1 MSNDVSRD
9 DSARNDGSTEVEIS
23 EVQVVTSSN
32 DDAPRPSMMVEIIDS
47 SSAEG
52 ANDPPEVSVSVVSE
66 PVAVEQVTEPVAVE
80 PVAVEPVSEPAVA
93 EQVSE
98 PVVVEEPV
106 ASKSGEQ
113 AKSESVSEAVAASEE
128 SSEPAATE
136 TNAEPEAAQPAEAE
150 MVEETNP
157 FEEMGLSPA
166 VLEAIEKSGY
176 KTPSEIQA
184 ETIPIVLANLDL
196 IGQAETGSG
205 KTAAFALPLLSKI
218 DLDAKRPQILVLAP
232 TRELAIQVTASFDK
246 YAARIKGYRSVC
258 IYGGQSYEAQIR
270 ALQRGVQVVV
280 GTPGRVMDHIR
291 RETLD
296 LGALKTFVLDEADEM
311 LRMGFVD
318 DIEWILEHIPRE
330 RQTVMFSATMPDD
343 IRRIARQHLRN
354 PKHITIQSKSAT
366 ADSINQQLMFVHP
379 RDKAETLDRLLQSEE
394 PDGVL
399 VFSKTRSTTIV
410 VSEFLTQRGY
420 RVSALNGDMQQSQRE
435 RTVNQLKSG
444 RIDIVVATDVAARGL
459 DVERISHVINYDFPH
474 DTEAYV
480 HRIGRT
486 GRAGREGN
494 AILFVEPKE
503 KGKLARL
510 QRATNQRIDQLREK
524 SLDEIND
531 LRVEKFLQKITE
543 STKNAEIAM
552 FTKILARYQKQT
564 ETPIEEVAA
573 ALAVMAQGKTPLIM
587 KELKRGRPSRDDSRG
602 NGRDRGPRR
611 DNSEMT
617 TYRVEVG
624 KSHGVGAG
632 NLVGA
637 ITNEGNLSSSDI
649 GRIKLFDDFSLV
661 DLPKD
666 LPSATVSHLENVYV
680 ANRTL
685 QIKEDSGGGGGG
697 GGRRF
702 ERGGGS
708 GYKKK
713 NNGSTRFGKRFEKKS
728 GGSDRGASGSRSGGS
743 SSGGGYKGKPRS
755 GSGGGYKSGARS
767 EGGGGYKSSPRSE
780 GGGGYKSSSRSE
792 GGYKS
797 SSRSE
802 GGSTSSGGYGG
813 ERKSYGSSS
822 KPSSGGKSKF
832 SAKQAK
838 RASKRKGGPSA
849 DAPAKKYVKIR
860 SSK

>member
-9 DSARNDGSTEVEIS
+9 DSARNDGLNAVETS
-23 EVQVVTSSN
+23 EVQVVMSID
-32 DDAPRPSMMVEIIDS
+32 DDAPRPSMLVEVIDS
-47 SSAEG
+47 STDEDSVAASDNAAEV
-52 ANDPPEVSVSVVSE
+52 AVNEVSVEPTSAEAE
-66 PVAVEQVTEPVAVE
+66 PVTETEPVAEAAAE
-80 PVAVEPVSEPAVA
+80 PVA
-93 EQVSE
+93 
-98 PVVVEEPV
+98 
-106 ASKSGEQ
+106 
-113 AKSESVSEAVAASEE
+113 ESSDEAVALPSEE
-128 SSEPAATE
+128 TEAVELSEVE
-136 TNAEPEAAQPAEAE
+136 DEP
-150 MVEETNP
+150 VEDTNP

-166 VLEAIEKSGY
+166 VLESITKSGY
-176 KTPSEIQA
+176 VTPSEIQA

-232 TRELAIQVTASFDK
+232 TRELALQVAASFDK
-246 YAARIKGYRSVC
+246 YGANVKGFRSVC

-270 ALQRGVQVVV
+270 SLQRGVQVVV

-354 PKHITIQSKSAT
+354 PKHITVQSKSAT
-366 ADSINQQLMFVHP
+366 ADSITQQLMFVHP
-379 RDKAETLDRLLQSEE
+379 RDKAESLDRLLQCEE
-394 PDGVL
+394 PDGVI
-399 VFSKTRSTTIV
+399 VFTKTRVTTVV

-420 RVSALNGDMQQSQRE
+420 RVSALNGDIQQSQRE

-444 RIDIVVATDVAARGL
+444 RIDVLVATDVAARGL
-459 DVERISHVINYDFPH
+459 DVERVSHVINYDFPH
-474 DTEAYV
+474 DTEAYI

-510 QRATNQRIDQLREK
+510 QRATNQRIAQLREK

-531 LRVEKFLQKITE
+531 IRVEKFLQKVTE
-543 STKNAEIAM
+543 SAKHPDVAM
-552 FTKILARYQKQT
+552 FTKILSRYQKQT
-564 ETPIEEVAA
+564 EMPMEEMAA
-573 ALAVMAQGKTPLIM
+573 ALAVLAQGKTPLIM
-587 KELKRGRPSRDDSRG
+587 KELKRGRPASDNSRG
-602 NGRDRGPRR
+602 RGRDRDRGPRR

-666 LPSATVSHLENVYV
+666 LPEATVSHLENVYV

-685 QIKEDSGGGGGG
+685 QLKADKRGGGG
-697 GGRRF
+697 GGR
-702 ERGGGS
+702 
-708 GYKKK
+708 GYDRRPSYSKK

-728 GGSDRGASGSRSGGS
+728 GGYDRGASSRSGSG
-743 SSGGGYKGKPRS
+743 GGGYKGKS
-755 GSGGGYKSGARS
+755 ST
-767 EGGGGYKSSPRSE
+767 GGGGYKGSST
-780 GGGGYKSSSRSE
+780 GGYK
-792 GGYKS
+792 GKS
-797 SSRSE
+797 SSGSDYKSTRRSD
-802 GGSTSSGGYGG
+802 GGSAGAGGYGS

-849 DAPAKKYVKIR
+849 EAPAKKYVKIR

>member
-23 EVQVVTSSN
+23 ELQVVVSSSG
-32 DDAPRPSMMVEIIDS
+32 DAPRSSMVVEVIDS
-47 SSAEG
+47 STTDEGLSDSADAE
-52 ANDPPEVSVSVVSE
+52 AEVVSTKDVSVE
-66 PVAVEQVTEPVAVE
+66 AVE
-80 PVAVEPVSEPAVA
+80 PAAT
-93 EQVSE
+93 SE
-98 PVVVEEPV
+98 PVVEAAAEPVVEAVTATDAAVETEGQGQQVEETSAQPSAANSPV
-106 ASKSGEQ
+106 A
-113 AKSESVSEAVAASEE
+113 EE
-128 SSEPAATE
+128 ELFE
-136 TNAEPEAAQPAEAE
+136 D
-150 MVEETNP
+150 TNP

-166 VLEAIEKSGY
+166 VLESISKSGY
-176 KTPSEIQA
+176 ETPSEIQA
-184 ETIPIVLANLDL
+184 ATIPIVLANLDL

-232 TRELAIQVTASFDK
+232 TRELALQVAASFDK
-246 YAARIKGYRSVC
+246 YGARIKGFRSVC

-354 PKHITIQSKSAT
+354 PKHITIQSKTAT
-366 ADSINQQLMFVHP
+366 ADSINQKLIFVHP
-379 RDKAETLDRLLQSEE
+379 RDKAESLDRLLQTEE

-399 VFSKTRSTTIV
+399 VFTKTRTTTIV

-420 RVSALNGDMQQSQRE
+420 RVSPLNGDMQQSQRE

-486 GRAGREGN
+486 GRAGRDGN

-503 KGKLARL
+503 KGKLSRL

-531 LRVEKFLQKITE
+531 IRVEKFLQKITE
-543 STKNAEIAM
+543 AAKHPDVAM
-552 FTKILARYQKQT
+552 FTKILARHQKET
-564 ETPIEEVAA
+564 EMPIEEVAA
-573 ALAVMAQGKTPLIM
+573 ALAVVAQGKTPLIM

-602 NGRDRGPRR
+602 RGRDRGQRR
-611 DNSEMT
+611 DNSEMK

-637 ITNEGNLSSSDI
+637 ITNEANLSSGDI

-666 LPSATVSHLENVYV
+666 LPEATVSHLENVYV

-685 QIKEDSGGGGGG
+685 QIKEDRGGGG

-728 GGSDRGASGSRSGGS
+728 GGYDRGGSSGSRA
-743 SSGGGYKGKPRS
+743 GGGYKGRS
-755 GSGGGYKSGARS
+755 N
-767 EGGGGYKSSPRSE
+767 
-780 GGGGYKSSSRSE
+780 
-792 GGYKS
+792 
-797 SSRSE
+797 
-802 GGSTSSGGYGG
+802 SSGGYKGKSNSGNGYEGNRRSSGGYEGAANSSAGSSTDSRSGG
-813 ERKSYGSSS
+813 ERKSYQSSG
-822 KPSSGGKSKF
+822 KPAYQGGKSKF
-832 SAKQAK
+832 GGKSNAAKAK

-860 SSK
+860 SAR

>member
-9 DSARNDGSTEVEIS
+9 DSARNDGSTIVDGSTSFDGSTNVERTTQVEIS
-23 EVQVVTSSN
+23 EVQVVTSSETDTSRQN
-32 DDAPRPSMMVEIIDS
+32 VPVEIIDS
-47 SSAEG
+47 SCSTTDSSAEPNVV
-52 ANDPPEVSVSVVSE
+52 AVDVQVETPEPTEQPAAEDATIIAGESKQQSE
-66 PVAVEQVTEPVAVE
+66 PDQ
-80 PVAVEPVSEPAVA
+80 
-93 EQVSE
+93 QRD
-98 PVVVEEPV
+98 
-106 ASKSGEQ
+106 
-113 AKSESVSEAVAASEE
+113 SV
-128 SSEPAATE
+128 
-136 TNAEPEAAQPAEAE
+136 TNAAESETAEADDQSF
-150 MVEETNP
+150 EELNP

-166 VLEAIEKSGY
+166 VLESISKSGY
-176 KTPSEIQA
+176 ETPSEIQA

-218 DLDAKRPQILVLAP
+218 DMDARQPQILVLAP
-232 TRELAIQVTASFDK
+232 TRELALQVTASFDK
-246 YAARIKGYRSVC
+246 YAARIKGFRSVC

-270 ALQRGVQVVV
+270 SLQRGVQVVV

-296 LGALKTFVLDEADEM
+296 LSALKTFVLDEADEM

-343 IRRIARQHLRN
+343 IRRIAKQHLRN
-354 PKHITIQSKSAT
+354 PKHITIESKTAT

-379 RDKAETLDRLLQSEE
+379 RDKAETLDRLLQTEE

-399 VFSKTRSTTIV
+399 VFTKTRTTTIV

-444 RIDIVVATDVAARGL
+444 RIDVVVATDVAARGL
-459 DVERISHVINYDFPH
+459 DVDRISHVINYDFPH

-503 KGKLARL
+503 KGKLSRL
-510 QRATNQRIDQLREK
+510 QRATNQRIAQLREK

-531 LRVEKFLQKITE
+531 LRVEKFLQKITDAA
-543 STKNAEIAM
+543 KHPDVAM
-552 FTKILARYQKQT
+552 FSKILARYQKQT
-564 ETPIEEVAA
+564 ELPAEEVAA

-587 KELKRGRPSRDDSRG
+587 KELKQSRSPRDDSRG
-602 NGRDRGPRR
+602 RGRDRGPRR

-637 ITNEGNLSSSDI
+637 ITNEANLSSGDI

-661 DLPKD
+661 DLPND
-666 LPSATVSHLENVYV
+666 LPSETVSHLENVYV

-685 QIKEDSGGGGGG
+685 QIKEDRGG

-702 ERGGGS
+702 DRKPS
-708 GYKKK
+708 YRKK

-728 GGSDRGASGSRSGGS
+728 GPSNRANSGDRSRGGF
-743 SSGGGYKGKPRS
+743 KGKPRS
-755 GSGGGYKSGARS
+755 NSSSSSERSSFGSEDKSYRS
-767 EGGGGYKSSPRSE
+767 GSKSSPAGR
-780 GGGGYKSSSRSE
+780 
-792 GGYKS
+792 
-797 SSRSE
+797 
-802 GGSTSSGGYGG
+802 
-813 ERKSYGSSS
+813 
-822 KPSSGGKSKF
+822 SKF
-832 SAKQAK
+832 SGAKAK
-838 RASKRKGGPSA
+838 RASKRKGGPSSE
-849 DAPAKKYVKIR
+849 APAKKYIKIR
-860 SSK
+860 SAK

>member
-9 DSARNDGSTEVEIS
+9 DSARNDGSTAVGIS
-23 EVQVVTSSN
+23 EVQVVASN
-32 DDAPRPSMMVEIIDS
+32 SGGTPRVNVPVEIIDS
-47 SSAEG
+47 SSVEEIGHAS
-52 ANDPPEVSVSVVSE
+52 PEVQVDGVQPDDV
-66 PVAVEQVTEPVAVE
+66 PVAPAVEQI
-80 PVAVEPVSEPAVA
+80 
-93 EQVSE
+93 EQVDEPDPISSVAPASTATSE
-98 PVVVEEPV
+98 AKSHEVATKPDNEQTVTTVEAHED
-106 ASKSGEQ
+106 Q
-113 AKSESVSEAVAASEE
+113 AKAEVAAASDE
-128 SSEPAATE
+128 AFE
-136 TNAEPEAAQPAEAE
+136 T
-150 MVEETNP
+150 VNP
-157 FEEMGLSPA
+157 FEEMGLSPS
-166 VLEAIEKSGY
+166 VLESIANAGY
-176 KTPSEIQA
+176 ETPSEIQA

-218 DLDAKRPQILVLAP
+218 DIDAKKPQILVLAP
-232 TRELAIQVTASFDK
+232 TRELALQVTASFDK
-246 YAARIKGYRSVC
+246 YAARVKGFRSVT

-270 ALQRGVQVVV
+270 SLQRGVQVVV

-291 RETLD
+291 RQTLD
-296 LGALKTFVLDEADEM
+296 LSALKTFVLDEADEM
-311 LRMGFVD
+311 LRMGFID

-343 IRRIARQHLRN
+343 IRRIAKQHLRN
-354 PKHITIQSKSAT
+354 PKHITIQSKTAT

-379 RDKAETLDRLLQSEE
+379 RDKAETLDRILQTEE
-394 PDGVL
+394 RDAVL
-399 VFSKTRSTTIV
+399 VFTKTRTTTIV

-444 RIDIVVATDVAARGL
+444 RIDVVIATDVAARGL

-503 KGKLARL
+503 KGKLSRL
-510 QRATNQRIDQLREK
+510 QRATNQRIAQMREK

-531 LRVEKFLQKITE
+531 LRVEKFLQKVTE
-543 STKNAEIAM
+543 SAKSPDIAM
-552 FTKILARYQKQT
+552 FSKILARHQKQT
-564 ETPIEEVAA
+564 ELPLEDIAA
-573 ALAVMAQGKTPLIM
+573 ALAVMAQGSTPLIM
-587 KELKRGRPSRDDSRG
+587 KELKQSRPPKSDDSRG
-602 NGRDRGPRR
+602 RGRDRGPRR

-617 TYRVEVG
+617 TFRVEVG

-637 ITNEGNLSSSDI
+637 ITNEANLSSSDI

-666 LPSATVSHLENVYV
+666 LPEATISHLENVYV
-680 ANRTL
+680 SNRTL
-685 QIKEDSGGGGGG
+685 QIKQDKGGRSGGYD
-697 GGRRF
+697 RRPTY
-702 ERGGGS
+702 S
-708 GYKKK
+708 KK

-728 GGSDRGASGSRSGGS
+728 GGYDRGASSGARSSGGYKGKS
-743 SSGGGYKGKPRS
+743 STSGGGGGGYKGKS
-755 GSGGGYKSGARS
+755 SAGNSYQSAS
-767 EGGGGYKSSPRSE
+767 SSPNR
-780 GGGGYKSSSRSE
+780 
-792 GGYKS
+792 
-797 SSRSE
+797 
-802 GGSTSSGGYGG
+802 STSSPNESTSTG
-813 ERKSYGSSS
+813 ERKSYQSSS
-822 KPSSGGKSKF
+822 KPAYAGKSKF
-832 SAKQAK
+832 GSKPSPAKAK